1 MVIYHAISRAR
12 EVEAL
17 TLSMFAQDAVNTYVE
32 ESNAISVQLSVK
44 SIWARTAVKREVEA
58 RATAVKKKRI
68 LNVLGEKG

>member
-1 MVIYHAISRAR
+1 
-12 EVEAL
+12 
-17 TLSMFAQDAVNTYVE
+17 MFAQDAVNTHVE